1 MLNPSLALL
10 ASIAGILILI
20 RLRLNPC
27 LAILA
32 GSLILSL
39 LVLPLHSIPD
49 LMLQTLLNHQ
59 TLRLLAV
66 VACAL
71 TLACLMELN
80 GLLAKLA
87 AMMERIGPRLAMCLT
102 PAVIGLVPMPAGAL
116 VSATTLRGLVKRLG
130 LTPEQATFINY
141 WFRHI
146 WEYSLPVYPAV
157 ITASVLLSTP
167 LSSVVKTLL
176 PMTVLAIAFG
186 AISSYRILK
195 LKKPPEIKERASKNT
210 VRDFLSASWPV
221 LLLVSLILLGLD
233 AVIVFPL
240 TLALFALQQRAK
252 GPELKQSFKYGLD
265 PKILLMLYAVML
277 YKTTIESSGTAY
289 ALLSDMQSI
298 RLPALV
304 IIAAVPF
311 LMGFA
316 TGVAVAFVGIA
327 FPLLIPFIISDLGV
341 NSYVLLLAYTSGEV
355 GLLLS
360 PVHLCFILSAE
371 YFKANL
377 AKVYKYILPPLL
389 AIEAIA
395 VFIYYIGI

>member
-32 GSLILSL
+32 GSLTLSL

-157 ITASVLLSTP
+157 ITASVLLSAP

-252 GPELKQSFKYGLD
+252 GPELKQSFKYGMD

-277 YKTTIESSGTAY
+277 YKATIEGSGTAY
-289 ALLSDMQSI
+289 ALLLDMQSI

-327 FPLLIPFIISDLGV
+327 FPLLTPFIISDLGV